1 MGGGQRGAE
10 LYTTLAGASILRG
23 MLPIFDAHCD
33 ALQRS
38 LDLGHDLST
47 ETHGHLDLVKG
58 ARGGLR
64 AVVLTAWVDGSYA
77 GEPGASKRRANALL
91 DAADDLFA
99 AAPDQIVRV
108 TDEAG
113 LEAARSL
120 GPEGA
125 VACVLAIEGGH
136 AIENDLGQLEHYA
149 ARGVRVMTLT
159 WNNHLSWARSC
170 RDGAGAGVPEGLS
183 HLGRDVVKRMGE
195 LGMLVDLSHAGER
208 TFYDALECATAPPM
222 VSHSG
227 CRALSDHP
235 RNVTDDQLRALKE
248 AGGVLGIPFAT
259 AFLNEDE
266 RGAERAFRE
275 TAAYKAV
282 IGRDSTER
290 LLLQGDSIQSGLPP
304 FPMQHIV
311 DHVLH
316 ALEKM
321 GPLHVAIG
329 SDFDGIDRR
338 PAGLEDASGYPLL
351 LHALAAEGVDR
362 ETLELIAFGNAQRA
376 IGAALGGL

>member
-1 MGGGQRGAE
+1 
-10 LYTTLAGASILRG
+10 

-38 LDLGHDLST
+38 LDLGHDLAQ

-64 AVVLTAWVDGSYA
+64 AAVLTAWVDGTYA
-77 GEPGASKRRANALL
+77 NETGASKRRTNALL

-99 AAPDQIVRV
+99 ASPDRITRV
-108 TDEAG
+108 TDGAG
-113 LEAARSL
+113 LEAARLS
-120 GPEGA
+120 GPEGP

-136 AIENDLGQLEHYA
+136 AIEDDLDQLEHYA
-149 ARGVRVMTLT
+149 ARGVRAMTLT

-170 RDGAGAGVPEGLS
+170 REGAGAGVPEGLS
-183 HLGRDVVKRMGE
+183 DFGRAVVQRMGE

-208 TFYDALECATAPPM
+208 TFYDALECAAAPPM

-235 RNVTDDQLRALKE
+235 RNITDDQLRALKE

-259 AFLNEDE
+259 AFLNADE
-266 RGAERAFRE
+266 RDAERAFRK
-275 TAAYKAV
+275 TPAYQSVK
-282 IGRDSTER
+282 GRDATES
-290 LLLQGDSIQSGLPP
+290 LLLQGDAIQSGLPP
-304 FPMQHIV
+304 FPMEHV
-311 DHVLH
+311 VNHVLH
-316 ALEKM
+316 ALEFL
-321 GPLHVAIG
+321 GPEQVAIG

-338 PAGLEDASGYPLL
+338 PAGLEDASGYPALIE
-351 LHALAAEGVDR
+351 ALAKRGVD
-362 ETLELIAFGNAQRA
+362 EPTLAGIAYGNAQSA
-376 IGAALGGL
+376 FTSAMTLTSQD